1 MMTTTTTE
9 IYTVIDQTTY
19 RHEHT
24 AYHREVRNY
33 AYVNGDGRHTYYK
46 LRVDIARNFYDH
58 QSYARIQKWSDTQG
72 WLLIE
77 SHPITDV
84 EAKKV
89 QKVTG
94 ELNEADLLAFG
105 DTAERLFLIGERF
118 MGRSEFARP
127 I

>member
-1 MMTTTTTE
+1 MTTTTTE

-19 RHEHT
+19 KSKQT
-24 AYHREVRNY
+24 WFHREVRNY
-33 AYVNGDGRHTYYK
+33 AYVNGDGRHTFYK
-46 LRVDIARNFYDH
+46 LRADIARDFYDF

-84 EAKKV
+84 EANKV
-89 QKVTG
+89 RKVAE
-94 ELNEADLLAFG
+94 ELNDADHLAFG